1 MTTRDLELRDYQEAT
16 LGKLRQAFIEG
27 HKSVVLVAPTGAG
40 KTEMAMALLGATAD
54 KGNRAAMILD
64 RIVLCN
70 QTSARL
76 DSYGMNHGVMQAGH
90 WRYRPA
96 ERIQVCS
103 AQTLE
108 KRGSMPGMKLLIVDE
123 CHNTRKQTV
132 EFIKNNPGIMVVGL
146 TATPFTKGLGKVY
159 SSVVSAITTSELV
172 SMGML
177 APLRV
182 YVAKEIDMSGA
193 KKVAGEWSSAEAEE
207 RGIKIT
213 GDVVSEWV
221 KKTHEVFGKPRK
233 TVVFAAGV
241 KHAADLAQKFTE
253 AGYNFVSLSYKDDDE
268 FKAEAIKEFSKPE
281 SSIVGLIATDI
292 LTKGFDVPDVMIGV
306 SARPFTKS
314 LSSHIQQMGR
324 VMRSHPDKQ
333 FALWLDHSG
342 NYLRFADDWEDIY
355 ANGVTELDDSKE
367 KPKREPT
374 ENEKEAAKCPRCNA
388 FWPGRAD
395 ACACCGFVR
404 PQRNDVTEKA
414 GELTE
419 CAPNGKKLPSIEERQ
434 SFYGQL
440 LGVAEERG
448 YKPGW
453 AFHKYREKFGVDPK
467 GLDHTA
473 LEPSAAVQRWVRSR
487 QIAWAN
493 ARKKAQEAVPA

>member
-1 MTTRDLELRDYQEAT
+1 MSTRDLALRDYQEAI

-27 HKSVVLVAPTGAG
+27 HRSVVLVAPTGAG
-40 KTEMAMALLGATAD
+40 KTEMAMALLGAAAD
-54 KGNRAAMILD
+54 RGNRAAMILD

-76 DSYGMNHGVMQAGH
+76 DSYGMDHGVMQSGH
-90 WRYRPA
+90 WRFRPG

-108 KRGSMPGMKLLIVDE
+108 KRGAMPGMKLLVVDE
-123 CHNTRKQTV
+123 CHNTRQQTI
-132 EFIKNNPGIMVVGL
+132 EFIKNNPGIKVVGL
-146 TATPFTKGLGKVY
+146 TATPFTKGLGKTY
-159 SSVVSAITTSELV
+159 SAVVSAITTGELV

-182 YVAKEIDMSGA
+182 YIAKEIDMTGA

-221 KKTHEVFGKPRK
+221 KKTHEVFGGPRK

-241 KHAADLAQKFTE
+241 KHAADLAQKFTD

-268 FKAEAIKEFSKPE
+268 FKAEAIKEFSKPD
-281 SSIVGLIATDI
+281 SSIVGLVATDI

-324 VMRSHPDKQ
+324 VMRSHPEKQ

-342 NYLRFADDWEDIY
+342 NYLRFAEDWEDIF
-355 ANGVTELDDSKE
+355 ANGVSELDDGKE
-367 KPKREPT
+367 KAKKEPS
-374 ENEKEAAKCPRCNA
+374 EQEKEAAKCPRCNA

-404 PQRNDVTEKA
+404 PQRNNVTETPGELQELKA
-414 GELTE
+414 GAKGANT
-419 CAPNGKKLPSIEERQ
+419 KQ
-434 SFYGQL
+434 SKQDFYGQL
-440 LGVAEERG
+440 LSLAGERG
-448 YKPGW
+448 YSDGW
-453 AFHKYREKFGVDPK
+453 AAHKYKEKFGVWPR
-467 GLDHTA
+467 GLDRVQIPVS
-473 LEPSAAVQRWVRSR
+473 LEVARWVKSR
-487 QIAWAN
+487 QIAWAKS
-493 ARKKAQEAVPA
+493 RKSAEGVAA

>member
-1 MTTRDLELRDYQEAT
+1 MNARRELELRDYQEAI
-16 LGKLRQAFIEG
+16 LDKLRTAFIEG
-27 HKSVVLVAPTGAG
+27 HRSVVLVAPTGAG
-40 KTEMAMALLGATAD
+40 KTEMAMALLSATAD
-54 KGNRAAMILD
+54 RGNRAAMVLD

-76 DSYGMNHGVMQAGH
+76 DSYGFDHGVMQAGH
-90 WRYRPA
+90 WRFRPG

-108 KRGSMPGMKLLIVDE
+108 KRGSMPGMKVLIVDE

-132 EFIKNNPGIMVVGL
+132 EFIKNNPGIKVVGL
-146 TATPFTKGLGKVY
+146 TATPFTKGLGKIY
-159 SSVVSAITTSELV
+159 SAVVSAITTRELV
-172 SMGML
+172 EKDML
-177 APLRV
+177 VPLRV
-182 YVAKEIDMSGA
+182 FIAKEIDMAGA

-213 GDVVSEWV
+213 GDVVTEWV
-221 KKTHEVFGKPRK
+221 KKTHEVFGGPRK

-253 AGYNFVSLSYKDDDE
+253 AGYNFLSLSYKDDDE
-268 FKAEAIKEFSKPE
+268 FKAEAIREFSKPD

-306 SARPFTKS
+306 SARPFSKS

-324 VMRSHPDKQ
+324 VMRKHPEKQ

-342 NYLRFADDWEDIY
+342 NYLRFAEEWEDIY
-355 ANGVTELDDSKE
+355 ANGVTELDDGKE
-367 KPKREPT
+367 KAKKEPT
-374 ENEKEAAKCPRCNA
+374 EKEKEAAKCPRCNA
-388 FWPGRAD
+388 FWPGKAD
-395 ACACCGFVR
+395 ACACCGFIR
-404 PQRNDVTEKA
+404 PQRNNVTEKP
-414 GELTE
+414 GELAE
-419 CAPNGKKLPSIEERQ
+419 YSPAGKKLPGRDERQ
-434 SFYGQL
+434 AFYSQL
-440 LGVAEERG
+440 IGIAETRG
-448 YKPGW
+448 YKRGW

-467 GLDHTA
+467 GLHSDPM
-473 LEPSAAVQRWVRSR
+473 EPSATVRKWVQSR

-493 ARKKAQEAVPA
+493 ARKTQEAVAA